1 MPMYDLRCFRCGKTE
16 TVFRKIINRDLDLPN
31 CPSCFMQFTR
41 IISPARILSDIVPY
55 ESPKTG
61 KWITSR
67 SEQREDLKVSG
78 SFLSEPGVE
87 KDIARNSIHAKER
100 AFAPVAKAVD
110 ETVSALVAAGKLET

>member
-31 CPSCFMQFTR
+31 CPSCFTQFTR

-67 SEQREDLKVSG
+67 SEQREDLKASN
-78 SFLSEPGVE
+78 SFLLEPGVK
-87 KDIARNSIHAKER
+87 KDIERNAQYAKEK
-100 AFAPVAKAVD
+100 AFAPVAEAVD
-110 ETVSALVAAGKLET
+110 QTVAALVSAGKLEI